1 MITHSEAINKYI
13 SNHSDKEEEILHE
26 LYRETHKKVLHP
38 RMLSGPILGKFLEMI
53 VKMIQ
58 PDHILEIGTYTGY
71 GTICM
76 ARGLKK
82 NGILHT
88 IEINDELEE
97 FITCYLKRSGEISK
111 VRLHIGDALSIIPAI
126 DTSFDLC
133 FIDGDKREYP
143 EYLKLCKKHLN
154 SGGFILADN
163 TLWDGKILSP
173 PDKADKHTK
182 GIQQFNEMIK
192 DDPELSNVI
201 LPVRDGLTIVQKQ

>member
-1 MITHSEAINKYI
+1 MITHSEAIRKYI
-13 SNHSDKEEEILHE
+13 TNHSDKEEEILHE

-38 RMLSGPILGKFLEMI
+38 RMLSGPMLGKFLEMI

-126 DTSFDLC
+126 DTLFDLC

-143 EYLKLCKKHLN
+143 EYLKLCKKQLN

-163 TLWDGKILSP
+163 TLWDGKILNP

-192 DDPELSNVI
+192 EDPELSNVI
-201 LPVRDGLTIVQKQ
+201 LPVGDGLTIVQKQ